1 MRYSDIRETHGTLMT
16 KYLKDNEIDF
26 LHGRVTS
33 NVFMRN
39 YFNPSLISDLKTRVF
54 QTTCEI
60 QQLTTQHSLSTSS
73 NGKDCFVVQS

>member
-1 MRYSDIRETHGTLMT
+1 MRFADVRETHATFMT

-39 YFNPSLISDLKTRVF
+39 YFNPSLISDLKERTLH
-54 QTTCEI
+54 TIGEI
-60 QQLTTQHSLSTSS
+60 QEKIS
-73 NGKDCFVVQS
+73 NCTECVKEIC